1 MLATCRVLVFARSC
15 LLIDLPLCCPCCP
28 LSFCVTRCV
37 LCREP
42 AQLTSISQLNL
53 FSLVQQQRTLLALAE
68 EQIHV
73 VELEQR
79 LVQAETARIMRDH
92 KLALFQAKED
102 DLVSE
107 LAERDARLDH
117 LEAELREANTS
128 RKHQRVADDRAAREE
143 AESLKAENKAMESKV
158 ERLESSVK
166 ALRDKENEARVELE
180 GWLREEKGKESG
192 VSGTESN

>member
-1 MLATCRVLVFARSC
+1 MS
-15 LLIDLPLCCPCCP
+15 P
-28 LSFCVTRCV
+28 SFGISRCV
-37 LCREP
+37 PSGEP
-42 AQLTSISQLNL
+42 TKLTILSQLNL
-53 FSLVQQQRTLLALAE
+53 FSLVQQQRALLALAE
-68 EQIHV
+68 EQIHI

-92 KLALFQAKED
+92 KLALFQVKED

-143 AESLKAENKAMESKV
+143 VESLRAANQAMESKV

-166 ALRDKENEARVELE
+166 ALREKEKEARAELE
-180 GWLREEKGKESG
+180 GWLREEKGKETG
-192 VSGTESN
+192 VSGT